1 MAYTPPPYVNG
12 MSELSIISAL
22 KASNPSNL
30 VRSST
35 EFRIAK
41 FIIFYH
47 LLFYFAIRNISA
59 TSGPSPATIAGNKAA
74 SAISF
79 KFTEIPVSG
88 SKS

>member
-41 FIIFYH
+41 FIGVVCGH
-47 LLFYFAIRNISA
+47 ISA
-59 TSGPSPATIAGNKAA
+59 TSGPSSATIAGNKAA